1 MEKNR
6 EQIETFIN
14 ARVTGVTTPTSSGY
28 NELTSA
34 AITSTSS
41 QFSSIMWQHNGI
53 LLAPASFSLL
63 GHNVSTVYRVF
74 KLYYL
79 GDSSRHISPLRYMT
93 CAQAAQVPS
102 SIFPRG
108 SDQYKKQVRA
118 LNKNYKRCINC
129 ALALSTHCQLTH
141 PTEWAAFCAEP
152 RTVSLNAVFN
162 LGFKSL
168 QKVLVDALPALAS
181 GKKRKKTNW
190 NKIGAS
196 AFWNKAEGYVK
207 RMRTM
212 DISAGK
218 KAVVKPAKKGQSLIW
233 NVTMPKKA
241 LAQRSVNV
249 IASPEQQAAAVLP
262 PSISTSTSTS
272 TSFATPSSSSSS
284 SSVNSYA
291 PPSVTSTSKTF
302 FPTGTTKVSL

>member
-1 MEKNR
+1 MERNR

-28 NELTSA
+28 NEFTSA
-34 AITSTSS
+34 AVTSTSS

-93 CAQAAQVPS
+93 CAQAAQVPAS
-102 SIFPRG
+102 SLARG
-108 SDQYKKQVRA
+108 SLEYKKQVKA

-152 RTVSLNAVFN
+152 RTVALNAVFN
-162 LGFKSL
+162 IGFKSL
-168 QKVLVDALPALAS
+168 QKVLVEALAPLAS

-196 AFWNKAEGYVK
+196 AFWNKSEGYVK

-218 KAVVKPAKKGQSLIW
+218 KAVVKPEKKGQSLIW

-249 IASPEQQAAAVLP
+249 IAPPVQQAAAVLP
-262 PSISTSTSTS
+262 PSISTSTSFGATS
-272 TSFATPSSSSSS
+272 SSSSSS

-302 FPTGTTKVSL
+302 FPSGITKVNL